1 METQSISSDIVS
13 HFMKIALYSG
23 TYVKDK
29 DGAVKS
35 ISQLVSSFR
44 KKGHQVNVW
53 SPDVSIQDNHNGL
66 TVHSMLAVP
75 IPLYPDYKLGFFTL
89 ETERQLDT
97 FAPDIV
103 HISTPD
109 IVGREFLLYAKK
121 KSLPLASA
129 FHTDF
134 PSYLKYYRLG
144 FAERPFWRYLT
155 WFYNNCDIVFAPN
168 ESVRVKLLQ
177 QNINNVEI
185 WSRGVDKEL
194 FDPSRRSHQL
204 RSAWNT
210 AGKTVFVYAG
220 RFVLY
225 KDIEIVMQVY
235 KRFMESGYADKVKFV
250 MIGSGPKESEMKR
263 RMPEALFPGYLT
275 GVALSEAYAI
285 GDIFLFPSITEAFC
299 NVALEALASG
309 MPVVVSDE
317 GGCRDIV
324 EKSEGGLLA
333 RSGDVE
339 DFFGKCLE
347 LMSNSVRHQELK
359 AHGLAFAETKSW
371 SAINNVVIDRYEKM
385 VNGASSQS
393 VA

>member
-1 METQSISSDIVS
+1 
-13 HFMKIALYSG
+13 MKIALYSG

-35 ISQLVSSFR
+35 IAQLVSSFR
-44 KKGHQVNVW
+44 KKGHQVTVW
-53 SPDVSIQDNHNGL
+53 SPDVSLQDNHNGL
-66 TVHSMLAVP
+66 TVHTMPAVP
-75 IPLYPDYKLGFFTL
+75 IPQYPDYKLGFFRP
-89 ETERQLDT
+89 ETRRQLDA

-134 PSYLKYYRLG
+134 PSYLKYYRLK
-144 FAERPFWRYLT
+144 FAEKPFWRYLT
-155 WFYNNCDIVFAPN
+155 WFYNCCDIVFAPS
-168 ESVRVKLLQ
+168 ESVRRKLAD
-177 QNINNVEI
+177 QNIRNVEI

-194 FDPSRRSHQL
+194 FDPAHRSSEL
-204 RSAWNT
+204 RSAWNS
-210 AGKTVFVYAG
+210 AGRTVFVYAG

-225 KDIEIVMQVY
+225 KDIEVVMSVY
-235 KRFMESGYADKVKFV
+235 ERFMEAGYADRVRFV
-250 MIGSGPKESEMKR
+250 MIGSGPEEAEMKR
-263 RMPEALFPGYLT
+263 RMPDAVFTGYLT
-275 GVALSEAYAI
+275 GTELSRAYAS

-309 MPVVVSDE
+309 LPVVVSDD

-324 EKSEGGLLA
+324 ERSGGGVIA

-339 DFFGKCLE
+339 DFFTKSLE
-347 LMSNSVRHQELK
+347 LLENSILYHALK

-371 SAINNVVIDRYEKM
+371 LAINSVVIDRYEKM
-385 VNGASSQS
+385 VNF
-393 VA
+393 VAGCVA

>member
-1 METQSISSDIVS
+1 
-13 HFMKIALYSG
+13 MKIALYSG

-44 KKGHQVNVW
+44 NNGHQVTVW
-53 SPDVSIQDNHNGL
+53 SPDVSPLDNHNGL
-66 TVHSMLAVP
+66 TVHTVPAVP
-75 IPLYPDYKLGFFTL
+75 VPQYPDYKFGFFSSYTK
-89 ETERQLDT
+89 RQLDA

-109 IVGREFLLYAKK
+109 LVGRKFLLYAKD

-134 PSYLKYYRLG
+134 PSYLKYYRLK
-144 FAERPFWRYLT
+144 FAERPFWKYLT
-155 WFYNNCDIVFAPN
+155 WFYNGCDIVFAPN
-168 ESVRVKLLQ
+168 ESVRLKLERE
-177 QNINNVEI
+177 NIRNIEI

-194 FDPSRRSHQL
+194 FDPSHRSEKL
-204 RSAWNT
+204 RSAWN
-210 AGKTVFVYAG
+210 AVGRTVFVYAG

-225 KDIEIVMQVY
+225 KDIDVVMKVY
-235 KRFMESGYADKVKFV
+235 DRFMEAGYADRVRFV

-263 RMPEALFPGYLT
+263 RMPDAIFPGYLT
-275 GVALSEAYAI
+275 GAELSATYAS

-309 MPVVVSDE
+309 LPAVVSNE

-324 EKSEGGLLA
+324 EKSGGGLVA
-333 RSGDVE
+333 RSGDID
-339 DFFGKCLE
+339 DFFSKCLE
-347 LMSNSVRHQELK
+347 LFGNSVRCRELK

-371 SAINNVVIDRYEKM
+371 SAINSVVIDRYQKM
-385 VNGASSQS
+385 VNCECGSMA
-393 VA
+393 

>member
-1 METQSISSDIVS
+1 
-13 HFMKIALYSG
+13 MKIALYSG

-35 ISQLVSSFR
+35 ISHLVSSFR
-44 KKGHQVNVW
+44 KKGHQVMVW
-53 SPDVSIQDNHNGL
+53 SPDVSLQDNHDGL
-66 TVHSMLAVP
+66 TVHTVPAVP
-75 IPLYPDYKLGFFTL
+75 IPLYPDYKLGFFSP
-89 ETERQLDT
+89 ETKRQLDA

-109 IVGREFLLYAKK
+109 FVGKEFLRYAKK

-134 PSYLKYYRLG
+134 PSYLKYYRLR
-144 FAERPFWRYLT
+144 FAERAFWKYLT

-168 ESVRVKLLQ
+168 ESVRLKLIK

-185 WSRGVDKEL
+185 WSRGIDKEI
-194 FDPSRRSHQL
+194 FDPSRRSEKL
-204 RSAWNT
+204 RSAWN
-210 AGKTVFVYAG
+210 ADGRTVFVYAG

-225 KDIEIVMQVY
+225 KDTEVLMNVY
-235 KRFMESGYADKVKFV
+235 DRFMEDGYADSVRFI
-250 MIGSGPKESEMKR
+250 MIGSGPKEKEMKS
-263 RMPEALFPGYLT
+263 RMPEAVFPGYLT
-275 GVALSEAYAI
+275 GSELSQAYAS
-285 GDIFLFPSITEAFC
+285 GDIFLFPSRTEAFC

-309 MPVVVSDE
+309 LPVVVSDE

-324 EKSEGGLLA
+324 ERSCAGLVA

-339 DFFGKCLE
+339 DFFSKSIE
-347 LMSNSVRHQELK
+347 LLSNSARYRELK
-359 AHGLAFAETKSW
+359 ARGIAFAETKSW
-371 SAINNVVIDRYEKM
+371 STINSVVIDRYQNM
-385 VNGASSQS
+385 VKLGTDC